1 MSKINIE
8 FKSKGN
14 AAKLFNAI
22 IEDYYYSA
30 KNSEDKDLIEQYA
43 SITYSI
49 DKSKKINGKR
59 LAALL
64 TSALNDG
71 DTDAI
76 WYVIGELEKAAK

>member
-1 MSKINIE
+1 MSKVTIE

-14 AAKLFNAI
+14 ATKLFNSI
-22 IEDYYYSA
+22 VQDYYYSA
-30 KNSEDKDLIEQYA
+30 KNSDDSDLIEQYA

-59 LAALL
+59 LATLL
-64 TSALNDG
+64 TNALNDG

-76 WYVIGELEKAAK
+76 WYVIGELEKGSN

>member
-1 MSKINIE
+1 MSKVSID

-14 AAKLFNAI
+14 AAKFFNSI

-30 KNSEDKDLIEQYA
+30 KNSKDSDLMEQYA

-49 DKSKKINGKR
+49 DKGEKINAKK

-64 TSALNDG
+64 TNALNDG
-71 DTDAI
+71 DINTI
-76 WYVIGELEKAAK
+76 WFVIGELEKAAK

>member
-1 MSKINIE
+1 MSKVNIE

-43 SITYSI
+43 SITYEI
-49 DKSKKINGKR
+49 NKGGKINAKR
-59 LAALL
+59 LAKLL
-64 TSALNDG
+64 TDALDDG
-71 DTDAI
+71 DTNTI

>member
-1 MSKINIE
+1 MSKVNIE

-14 AAKLFNAI
+14 AAKFFNSI

-30 KNSEDKDLIEQYA
+30 KNSDDSNLIEQYA

-49 DKSKKINGKR
+49 DKGGKINAKK

-64 TSALNDG
+64 THALNDG
-71 DTDAI
+71 DINTI
-76 WYVIGELEKAAK
+76 WFVIGELEKAAK

>member
-14 AAKLFNAI
+14 AAKFFNSI
-22 IEDYYYSA
+22 VEDYYYSA
-30 KNSEDKDLIEQYA
+30 KNSDDSDLIEQYA

-49 DKSKKINGKR
+49 DKIKKINGKR

-76 WYVIGELEKAAK
+76 WYVIGELEKGSN

>member
-1 MSKINIE
+1 MSKVSIE

-14 AAKLFNAI
+14 ATKFFNSI

-30 KNSEDKDLIEQYA
+30 KNSDDSDLMEQYA

-49 DKSKKINGKR
+49 NKGKEINAKK

-64 TSALNDG
+64 TNALNDG
-71 DTDAI
+71 DINTI
-76 WYVIGELEKAAK
+76 WFVIGELEKAAK

>member
-1 MSKINIE
+1 MSKVTIE

-14 AAKLFNAI
+14 TAVYFDQL
-22 IEDYYYSA
+22 IEDSRDLFKNDA
-30 KNSEDKDLIEQYA
+30 KELAQYE
-43 SITYSI
+43 SIQYEIKENKSI
-49 DKSKKINGKR
+49 NAKK
-59 LAALL
+59 LARLL

>member
-1 MSKINIE
+1 MSTVNIE

-14 AAKLFNAI
+14 ASKFFNSI

-30 KNSEDKDLIEQYA
+30 KNSDDSNLIDQYA

-49 DKSKKINGKR
+49 NKGKKINSTR

-76 WYVIGELEKAAK
+76 WYVIGELEKAAN

>member
-1 MSKINIE
+1 MSTVNIE

-14 AAKLFNAI
+14 ASKFFNSI

-30 KNSEDKDLIEQYA
+30 KNSDDSNLIEQYA

-49 DKSKKINGKR
+49 NKGKKINATR

-76 WYVIGELEKAAK
+76 WYVIGELEKESI

>member
-1 MSKINIE
+1 MSKVNIE

-14 AAKLFNAI
+14 ATKFFNSI

-30 KNSEDKDLIEQYA
+30 KNSEDSDLMEQYA

-49 DKSKKINGKR
+49 DKGEKINAKK

-64 TSALNDG
+64 TNALNDG
-71 DTDAI
+71 DINTI
-76 WYVIGELEKAAK
+76 WFVIGELERAAK